1 MHGKI
6 TAKYMQDDEFQYI
19 FFRYVEKKCY
29 LCICS
34 LEWKAKELN
43 L

>member
-19 FFRYVEKKCY
+19 FFAMWKKNAIFAFA
-29 LCICS
+29 L
-34 LEWKAKELN
+34 LN
-43 L
+43 GKQKI